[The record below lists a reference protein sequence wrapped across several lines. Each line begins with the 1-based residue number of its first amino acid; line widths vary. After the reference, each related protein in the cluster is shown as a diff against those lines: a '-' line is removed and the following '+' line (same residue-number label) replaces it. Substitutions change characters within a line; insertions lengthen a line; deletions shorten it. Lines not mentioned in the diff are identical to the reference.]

1 MSTIQLHILKTHLS
15 NGQWMHAGTQ
25 VAAEE
30 SRANELVRSGL
41 AKIAVDVPTP
51 DAAPAPTQRAARPP
65 ANKQAPAAQNQ
76 SALEASNAYQ
86 P

>member
-15 NGQWMHAGTQ
+15 NGQWAHAGTQ

-30 SRANELVRSGL
+30 SHANELVRSGL
-41 AKIAVDVPTP
+41 AKIAVDVPAP